1 MPCTY
6 GKCGG
11 NIAADGFGLMISK
24 CKNKADRLYGD
35 PGNTVRHEFKVKK
48 HFIQWKRKP

>member
-11 NIAADGFGLMISK
+11 NIAADGFRLMISK
-24 CKNKADRLYGD
+24 CENKADRLYGD
-35 PGNTVRHEFKVKK
+35 LE
-48 HFIQWKRKP
+48 KPYGTNLR